1 MASGEYSENAVEVVS
16 KSAEDD
22 LMDQATVFDNINYMG
37 RAVIGELFILIKNDI
52 LDTKPFYY
60 LLNENSDPF
69 AYCPD
74 CIIQIII
81 LELWPSCLSGIKLIG

>member
-16 KSAEDD
+16 KSAAEDD

-52 LDTKPFYY
+52 LDTKPFY
-60 LLNENSDPF
+60 
-69 AYCPD
+69 
-74 CIIQIII
+74 
-81 LELWPSCLSGIKLIG
+81 